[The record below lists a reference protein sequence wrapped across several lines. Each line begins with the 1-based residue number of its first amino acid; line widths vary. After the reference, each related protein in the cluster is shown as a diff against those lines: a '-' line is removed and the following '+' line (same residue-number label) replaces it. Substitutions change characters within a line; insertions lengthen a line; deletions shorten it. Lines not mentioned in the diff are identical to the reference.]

1 MVGEAVVN
9 INSNVTVQYLDR
21 HNKVIRVSRNHNKAT
36 VNMVDGILRFL
47 RGDFND
53 TVYNNGSNTPDEA
66 EIYIPVRVEFGRVGV
81 KIKESTNPIDRR
93 FNYIDRDEFAI
104 PTFDSIA
111 LQEPIESDDFTSI
124 LRFKRITQVGYTD
137 NNNSECLEFSLYIN
151 PGKLVGRSVEQEDG
165 SKVFVPYDWTYY
177 NPKTQEYEAMF
188 TEVGLFSGSD
198 VLLARVLFDG
208 DVKSEEYVESGE
220 SKGKYP
226 VFSVLSDED
235 NPVTQSESTTIVL
248 TWRIGIVSVG
258 KNDEFVTQNNLTSD
272 QFSRQLS
279 EWVMNYMKQAATF
292 DDWNDGY
299 SNVRVRND
307 IQSEVSKL
315 IGNTNIGG

>member
-36 VNMVDGILRFL
+36 VNMVDGILRLL

-81 KIKESTNPIDRR
+81 KIKESANPIDRR
-93 FNYIDRDEFAI
+93 FNYIDRDEFAV

-111 LQEPIESDDFTSI
+111 LQEPVESTDFNSI

-151 PGKLVGRSVEQEDG
+151 PGKLVGRNTEQEDG

-208 DVKSEEYVESGE
+208 EVKSEEYVESGE

-258 KNDEFVTQNNLTSD
+258 KNDEFVTQNNLTTD
-272 QFSRQLS
+272 QFSRQLA
-279 EWVMNYMKQAATF
+279 EWVVNYMKQAATF
-292 DDWNDGY
+292 DDWNEGY
-299 SNVRVRND
+299 SRVRIRND

-315 IGNTNIGG
+315 IGNTNVGG